1 MFNEGFVFGKFYP
14 LHKGHLALIE
24 FALSQCHQLNI
35 IVCCSNKEL
44 ISSSV
49 RASWINASIP
59 DKQRIRIIE
68 YDYEEENLPNTSI
81 TSRDVSAAWS
91 DVFKVLL
98 PDAELVVTSEPYGDL
113 VAEFMQIQH
122 KMFDQGRN
130 HYSISAS
137 DIRKDILSCWDYL
150 PKPVQHYFQRIVSI
164 CGAESTGKT
173 CLAMHLQTSL
183 PAIMVAEVARELIPH
198 SNHFSLD
205 DLQRIAIEH
214 AKIIEDARKA
224 LSPLVILDTDVY
236 ITQSYASYKF
246 KQTLELPDSIYR
258 INAPDLRLYLDTSAP
273 FIQDGTRLT
282 EIERNQLDHCHRQ
295 TLKSFQQDF
304 VEITGSDWSMRT
316 QMARHQVTELF
327 RFLW

>member
-44 ISSSV
+44 IPSSV

-122 KMFDQGRN
+122 KMFD
-130 HYSISAS
+130 
-137 DIRKDILSCWDYL
+137 
-150 PKPVQHYFQRIVSI
+150 
-164 CGAESTGKT
+164 
-173 CLAMHLQTSL
+173 
-183 PAIMVAEVARELIPH
+183 
-198 SNHFSLD
+198 
-205 DLQRIAIEH
+205 
-214 AKIIEDARKA
+214 
-224 LSPLVILDTDVY
+224 
-236 ITQSYASYKF
+236 
-246 KQTLELPDSIYR
+246 
-258 INAPDLRLYLDTSAP
+258 
-273 FIQDGTRLT
+273 
-282 EIERNQLDHCHRQ
+282 
-295 TLKSFQQDF
+295 
-304 VEITGSDWSMRT
+304 
-316 QMARHQVTELF
+316 
-327 RFLW
+327 